1 MGIIQIQGVAMKKLL
16 LTSAAVLGIA
26 GTASAADLPVRAP
39 VVVPVPL
46 FSWTGCYIG
55 GHVGYGKGQTND
67 RVTFDDVN
75 VATPPEYHFANI
87 FNNKGGVYGLQG
99 GCNYQAG
106 MFVAG
111 LEGDYSWANLNA
123 SSSFIDPA
131 EDAPNVDAAA
141 FNSKIR
147 NLASIRGRF
156 GIAADRA
163 LVYATLG
170 WGWANFRYSYAL
182 YDSGL
187 VNAAS
192 YSTTA
197 DGIVFGAGVN
207 YALTDWLILRAEYL
221 HYAVGKDFG
230 LVPVPEV
237 GPAIGDRA
245 GIQNIDVVRVGAD
258 WKFNW
263 WGAPAVGRY

>member
-1 MGIIQIQGVAMKKLL
+1 MKRFLL
-16 LTSAAVLGIA
+16 ASAVVLGIA
-26 GTASAADLPVRAP
+26 GTASAADLRVRAP
-39 VVVPVPL
+39 VAPLPVPL

-87 FNNKGGVYGLQG
+87 FNNKGGVYGIQG

-111 LEGDYSWANLNA
+111 LEGDYSWSDLNA

-141 FNSKIR
+141 FNSRIR
-147 NLASIRGRF
+147 NLASVRGRF

-163 LVYATLG
+163 LVYATM
-170 WGWANFRYSYAL
+170 GWAW
-182 YDSGL
+182 
-187 VNAAS
+187 
-192 YSTTA
+192 A
-197 DGIVFGAGVN
+197 DF
-207 YALTDWLILRAEYL
+207 
-221 HYAVGKDFG
+221 
-230 LVPVPEV
+230 
-237 GPAIGDRA
+237 
-245 GIQNIDVVRVGAD
+245 NIRTS
-258 WKFNW
+258 
-263 WGAPAVGRY
+263 